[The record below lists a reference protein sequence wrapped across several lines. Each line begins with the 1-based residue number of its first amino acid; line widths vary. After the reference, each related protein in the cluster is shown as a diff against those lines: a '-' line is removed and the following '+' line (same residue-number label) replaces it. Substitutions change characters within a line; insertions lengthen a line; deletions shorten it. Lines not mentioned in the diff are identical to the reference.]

1 VAAAV
6 ASVVA
11 AVLCAPP
18 AAAQGNLAVQGL
30 GYAPGQLSSATRG
43 IGGAAAEFD
52 PLTPIN
58 PATLALWGRPA
69 VYLQFEPEARKTTTP
84 TSTDATGASRFP
96 LLATGLALGSR
107 VAIGA
112 SFSTFLDRTSAVT
125 RQGFQTIG
133 GDTVGFT
140 ETARVRGAIAD
151 SRLGVAVSLPFQVA
165 LGVGLH
171 AYTGEHRLNDRRGYD
186 PDSPYVGYA
195 FDRVVRYSGRA
206 VSAGMTWQP
215 IRWFGLGASL
225 RTGGRLDAVNEAAAL
240 NVRADAPSRWSVAV
254 KTEPAR
260 GTLLYARTERTR
272 WSSLAPMLESAVGAF
287 DTEEIAAGVDAQ
299 GPRIGGVGTLV
310 RFGVQQRGL
319 PFGVAGRQIDERS
332 VMGGVA
338 VGLAQGRALL
348 DLTLQR
354 ASRSASGGLAERAW
368 ITSIGLS
375 VRP

>member
-260 GTLLYARTERTR
+260 CSTR
-272 WSSLAPMLESAVGAF
+272 EPS
-287 DTEEIAAGVDAQ
+287 
-299 GPRIGGVGTLV
+299 
-310 RFGVQQRGL
+310 
-319 PFGVAGRQIDERS
+319 
-332 VMGGVA
+332 
-338 VGLAQGRALL
+338 GRAGA
-348 DLTLQR
+348 
-354 ASRSASGGLAERAW
+354 ASPRCSSRPWGPSTRRRSPPASMPRGHASAAWGRSCGSVSSSAACRSASPAARS
-368 ITSIGLS
+368 TSA
-375 VRP
+375 R